1 MAEGQNTTEELLEG
15 LEVVITEDPDG
26 LQFYHVIDHED
37 LDPNGEPVIYELTA
51 SEYLQIKSKL

>member
-15 LEVVITEDPDG
+15 LEVTITEDPNG